1 MKKIGNRKLLY
12 IIIYKMMIKQ
22 QRENGG
28 KKKLRFQPR
37 WKTGVDLIVRRRE
50 LRERG
55 SERERRFSGGSF
67 GGKVRK
73 KIEKMG

>member
-1 MKKIGNRKLLY
+1 
-12 IIIYKMMIKQ
+12 MMIKQ

-55 SERERRFSGGSF
+55 DLAGGVL
-67 GGKVRK
+67 GGK
-73 KIEKMG
+73 